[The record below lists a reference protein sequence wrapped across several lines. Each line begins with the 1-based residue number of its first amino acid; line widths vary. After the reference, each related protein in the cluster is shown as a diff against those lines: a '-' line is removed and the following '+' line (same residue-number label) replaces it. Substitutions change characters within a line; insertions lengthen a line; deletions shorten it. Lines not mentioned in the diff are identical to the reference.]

1 MYLGAGASVKY
12 VSCQANKPAT
22 AGHAHALDGDGCE
35 HEVSQRVSRELLLG
49 SDHLGADDV
58 ARDERFVTTLLEADP
73 IQLIRAVRG
82 ARALS
87 QNLTEIFQ
95 ARRYSRTSRYSSAGG
110 V

>member
-1 MYLGAGASVKY
+1 LTAYPTELDCVYLGAGASVKY

-73 IQLIRAVRG
+73 IQLIRAVP
-82 ARALS
+82 
-87 QNLTEIFQ
+87 
-95 ARRYSRTSRYSSAGG
+95 
-110 V
+110 